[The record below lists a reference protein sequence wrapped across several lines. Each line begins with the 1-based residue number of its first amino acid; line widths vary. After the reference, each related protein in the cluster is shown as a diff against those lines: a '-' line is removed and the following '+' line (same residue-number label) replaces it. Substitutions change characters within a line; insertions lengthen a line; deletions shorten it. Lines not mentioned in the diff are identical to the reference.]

1 MATVTAGGTGA
12 TQKWQVHG
20 GPATENLNPGQT
32 HADHLG
38 VINVQD
44 VQDFS
49 ALGPLAAFAAEQ
61 CPDVLVVVDPDGAIR
76 FASGSV
82 QRVLGFSP
90 HQHLGQ
96 PIWDFVHPDDLV
108 AAAGAVSEASRTAG
122 YHQPSVFRVCHEDG
136 RWVECEV
143 NGLTVEGDGGS
154 WLVLAIRSTGDRDEV
169 MGRRRRIEQL
179 IRMASLECSSVPWDH
194 VGALVDRYLQDLA
207 AVVGAELIE
216 LAWEEPDTELSV
228 GARWPCVRLDRSSDV
243 AQERFVPLWPLEQTA
258 AALLCFTTA
267 IEDLD
272 ESPVRER
279 LLALGSD
286 AVVEV
291 ALSPHAPWAVLR
303 MAFGP
308 QWLCWDDTNVDL
320 VVVLA
325 STLMATLR
333 RCLAEE
339 HLHAQARSDALT
351 GLMNRAELYR
361 QFAALLERRGVKG
374 DRAGPGHDLG
384 VLYCDLDNFKQVNDR
399 YGHAV
404 GDQLLVDVAD
414 ALRANVRDVDLIA
427 RVGGDE
433 FVLVCPDLEA
443 PETLSRIMA
452 RLCHAV
458 TSLAPA
464 GVPLRLS
471 VGAAMARPGSTADEL
486 IRLADEAMYRVKRE
500 GRRFAPRP
508 GAAIS

>member
-1 MATVTAGGTGA
+1 MS
-12 TQKWQVHG
+12 
-20 GPATENLNPGQT
+20 
-32 HADHLG
+32 
-38 VINVQD
+38 D
-44 VQDFS
+44 VQDLVDFS
-49 ALGPLAAFAAEQ
+49 TAAPLAAFAAEQ

-82 QRVLGFSP
+82 QRVLGFSAE
-90 HQHLGQ
+90 QHLGQ
-96 PIWDFVHPDDLV
+96 PIWDYVHPDDLV
-108 AAAGAVSEASRTAG
+108 AAAGAMSEASRTAG
-122 YHQPSVFRVCHEDG
+122 YHQPTVFRVRHEDG

-143 NGLTVEGDGGS
+143 NGITVDAGGEGIEGEGRS
-154 WLVLAIRSTGDRDEV
+154 WMVLAIRWTGDRDEV

-179 IRMASLECSSVPWDH
+179 IRMASLECSSVPWNH

-216 LAWEEPDTELSV
+216 LAWEEPDTELSI
-228 GARWPCVRLDRSSDV
+228 GARWPCVRLDRSGDV

-258 AALLCFTTA
+258 AALLCFTTD
-267 IEDLD
+267 IEALAA
-272 ESPVRER
+272 SPVSER
-279 LLALGSD
+279 LLALRSE

-308 QWLCWDDTNVDL
+308 QWRCWDDTNVDL

-339 HLHAQARSDALT
+339 HLHAQARTDALT

-361 QFAALLERRGVKG
+361 RFAAMLDRRRTADDGTG
-374 DRAGPGHDLG
+374 SGHDLG
-384 VLYCDLDNFKQVNDR
+384 VLYCDLDHFKQVNDR

-404 GDQLLVDVAD
+404 GDALLVDVAD
-414 ALRANVRDVDLIA
+414 ALRANTRDVDLVA

-433 FVLVCPDLEA
+433 FVLVCPELEA

-458 TSLAPA
+458 ASLAPS
-464 GVPLRLS
+464 GIPLRLS
-471 VGAAMARPGSTADEL
+471 VGAAMARPGSTSDEL

-508 GAAIS
+508 ENARV